1 MEVKAEVFETPYN
14 LGILRSNLD
23 QIIKG
28 RKALPDDVLQRQK
41 LLEETA
47 YDSALAR
54 LKHEAEVFKDLD
66 MGANLKHRSLQ
77 AWMWDWHVKTEPY
90 LQQCI
95 EDLTSQEMRKPS
107 NGRTSTTPIASFLK
121 LLPASKLVLIATL
134 ELLNM
139 LASSGYSDG
148 ARTTRIVLT
157 IGAAIEAEH
166 HFQVA
171 KKQDIP
177 TIDFKHKSELPT
189 YSVQGYL
196 ELHKERVKAKL
207 ELEGRENWMP
217 PWTQEIRARVGA
229 FVVDALMEKATVVQ
243 SKTIDG
249 TL

>member
-1 MEVKAEVFETPYN
+1 
-14 LGILRSNLD
+14 
-23 QIIKG
+23 
-28 RKALPDDVLQRQK
+28 
-41 LLEETA
+41 
-47 YDSALAR
+47 
-54 LKHEAEVFKDLD
+54 VFKDLD
-66 MGANLKHRSLQ
+66 MGANLKHRNLQ
-77 AWMWDWHVKTEPY
+77 AWMWDWHVKTEPH
-90 LQQCI
+90 LQQCL
-95 EDLTSQEMRKPS
+95 EDLASQEMQRASKV
-107 NGRTSTTPIASFLK
+107 RTTPMTSFLK
-121 LLPASKLVLIATL
+121 LLPPSKLVLIATL

-148 ARTTRIVLT
+148 ARTTRVVLT

-177 TIDFKHKSELPT
+177 TLEFKNKSELPT

-229 FVVDALMEKATVVQ
+229 FVLDALMEKATVVQ